1 MRKKRILAVLMAVL
15 MIVTL
20 LPSMA
25 FAAEAGELGGK
36 LKVKGLPAVGTV
48 LSADYSKVTP
58 EGVTDDDV
66 IFSWSRQT
74 GEKELTQ
81 VGTEKTYTV
90 TQEDLGYVLVLDITP
105 AEKSGFTGKLQAKTR
120 EVTATQEEAQAAAD
134 KKAQEEQDTEAQLEG
149 SEDVQQ
155 TEDDS
160 TEEDDTQNP
169 EQTEEMQIYTQSELQ
184 PDGTEKTTDKT
195 EDVQETEAPEN
206 AENTDDVENAQQEL
220 SYEAVAS
227 VEGQENPVCDLEL
240 SGQKPEIMNLRQC
253 L

>member
-134 KKAQEEQDTEAQLEG
+134 DKKAQEEQDTEAQLEG
-149 SEDVQQ
+149 SEEDAESEDAENVQQ

-220 SYEAVAS
+220 
-227 VEGQENPVCDLEL
+227 
-240 SGQKPEIMNLRQC
+240 
-253 L
+253 